1 MFSSIKL
8 TIRYILFIS
17 LFGIF
22 LSASEIDIAARIID
36 KTVTSLFPKNSKVK
50 TWANQKYHIDIILNS
65 RKMSF
70 ATYIKDAS
78 FYLVG
83 SSIPNY
89 FPKDA
94 IIFTTDINLFYKDK
108 RIIGAFYWQKGR
120 PNLMFL
126 QSRLDKYN
134 LSLSN
139 EFKDYIEDEE

>member
-8 TIRYILFIS
+8 ITRYILLIY
-17 LFGIF
+17 LLGIF
-22 LSASEIDIAARIID
+22 INASEINIAAKIID
-36 KTVTSLFPKNSKVK
+36 KTVASLFPKNEKVK
-50 TWANQKYHIDIILNS
+50 TWANQKYHIDIISHS

-70 ATYIKDAS
+70 STYIKDAS

-83 SSIPNY
+83 STIPNY

-94 IIFTTDINLFYKDK
+94 VIFTTDLNLFYKNE
-108 RIIGAFYWQKGR
+108 RIIGTFYWQKGR

-134 LSLSN
+134 LSLSD
-139 EFKDYIEDEE
+139 EFIDYIEDE